1 MEGKEKFFE
10 VPLPCLVT
18 DYRIV
23 KAQTKKEAVA
33 KAARGLWERAA
44 DTYEDSYPE
53 RVELKDVKQIRYK
66 LKKVI

>member
-33 KAARGLWERAA
+33 KAARGLWESAA
-44 DTYEDSYPE
+44 DTYEESYPE